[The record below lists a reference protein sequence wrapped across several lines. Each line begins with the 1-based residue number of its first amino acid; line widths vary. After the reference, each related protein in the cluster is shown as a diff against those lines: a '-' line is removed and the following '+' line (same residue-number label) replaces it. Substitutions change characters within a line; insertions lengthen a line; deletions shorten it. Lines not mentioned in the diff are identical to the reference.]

1 MPRGDGRAGA
11 RPRHP
16 GAVVAAL
23 IWPRYRSS
31 LSPDFGVR
39 LTLRWREPDSNHRS
53 RRERDGPAADHRRL
67 ARRPVLNDPIQLI
80 DPASL
85 VGNSERLFTRA
96 GPMVRIRF
104 PPAESLQT
112 FGSRSRR
119 PADYRTR
126 HAGYGVKASL
136 PSACCGRGWPTSGS
150 DGCRATLSSSG
161 TVSAMPDDHHP
172 MMPRRNPELDET
184 LPHRR
189 RAEVLLMVAT
199 SAVRR

>member
-85 VGNSERLFTRA
+85 FGNSERLFTRA

-104 PPAESLQT
+104 PPADSP
-112 FGSRSRR
+112 SRAGFLLSVSKSRQLPQCVA
-119 PADYRTR
+119 PARR
-126 HAGYGVKASL
+126 H
-136 PSACCGRGWPTSGS
+136 GRQ
-150 DGCRATLSSSG
+150 
-161 TVSAMPDDHHP
+161 
-172 MMPRRNPELDET
+172 
-184 LPHRR
+184 R
-189 RAEVLLMVAT
+189 RAGHVNITPAAGNISVGLYSSTAVPARRFAT
-199 SAVRR
+199 WLHWCAEGDRVSDVTKL